1 MGGFEG
7 GIRVPAVISYPA
19 RNWTGGWRLTQ
30 TTSMMDLFPT
40 IAKIAKVSPNEFST
54 NRIGNANELGTTNTM
69 NQ

>member
-19 RNWTGGWRLTQ
+19 RNWTGGWRLPQ
-30 TTSMMDLFPT
+30 ATSMMDLFPT